1 MIATLLVAA
10 WLTQNSDY
18 HGYIRHDFQIAGR
31 SALIVEPK
39 VPKAGN
45 PWVWRAEFFDHR
57 PEFDLAMLM
66 RGYRLAFIDV
76 GNTFGCPAAMDTFGE
91 FYRFVVNQGLGKK
104 PILEG
109 LSRGGLYAYQFAAK
123 NPDKVMAIYG
133 DAPVCD
139 FKTWPY
145 GQRGGK
151 RSDSDWQE
159 LINVYGFPSESAA
172 LAYPFNPIDNL
183 APLAAAK
190 IPIIHVVGDADEVV
204 PMAENTGLLE
214 SRYKALRGVIE
225 VIHKPGGLHHPHGL
239 DDPTPIVKFV
249 EKHARDTQSS
259 PSAPLIAAPNPESR
273 YDSAGWQGRSWL
285 DQHRESLAIAI
296 KVNPRVVLL
305 GDSITQ
311 SWGDPS
317 RHTYAAATDVWNREI
332 APLRAVNMGLSGD
345 RVQNVLWRIDH
356 GALSDMNPEFVVLHI
371 GTNNLTSDEPD
382 EIVKGIR
389 KAFESIR
396 KKSSSAQVI
405 LTGLFP
411 VGVKADDPRRVMV
424 RQINDK
430 VKRLADGKTVH
441 FLDIGPSLMNSD
453 GSLDLAKGSSDG
465 IHLSHGG
472 YEIWGVALRKLIES
486 KSKAKAIFEKRGR

>member
-1 MIATLLVAA
+1 MLTMLIATALVA
-10 WLTQNSDY
+10 QVSNY
-18 HGYIRHDFQIAGR
+18 HGYVRQDFQIAGR
-31 SALIVEPK
+31 NALIVEPK
-39 VPKAGN
+39 TPKTGN
-45 PWVWRAEFFDHR
+45 PWVWRTEFFDHR
-57 PEFDLAMLM
+57 PEFDLAMLAK
-66 RGYRLAFIDV
+66 GYRLAFIDV
-76 GNTFGCPAAMDTFGE
+76 GNTFGCPSAMDTFAE
-91 FYRFVVNQGLGKK
+91 FYRFAIKQGLGKK

-159 LINVYGFPSESAA
+159 LIKAYGFPNESAA
-172 LAYPFNPIDNL
+172 LAYSFNPVDNL
-183 APLAAAK
+183 APLATAK

-204 PMAENTGLLE
+204 PMSENTGILE
-214 SRYKALRGVIE
+214 PRYKALGGVIE

-249 EKHARDTQSS
+249 EKHARDTQRS
-259 PSAPLIAAPNPESR
+259 PSAPLIPAPNPESR

-285 DQHRESLAIAI
+285 EQHQECLALVAQ
-296 KVNPRVVLL
+296 VNPKVILL

-311 SWGDPS
+311 SWGDPN
-317 RHTYAAATDVWNREI
+317 RNTNAAAADVWKRDM
-332 APLRAVNMGLSGD
+332 APLRTVNMGLSGD
-345 RVQNVLWRIDH
+345 RVQNVLWRIER
-356 GALSDMNPEFVVLHI
+356 GALSQSKPEFVVLHI

-382 EIVKGIR
+382 EIAKGIR

-396 KKSSSAQVI
+396 KKSSGVQVV
-405 LTGLFP
+405 LMGLFP
-411 VGVKADDPRRVMV
+411 VGVKPDDPRRSMV
-424 RQINDK
+424 RQINEK
-430 VKRLADGKTVH
+430 VKRLTDGKSVH
-441 FLDIGPSLMNSD
+441 FLDIGPSLLTPD
-453 GSLDLAKGSSDG
+453 GSLDLTKGSSDG

-472 YEIWGVALRKLIES
+472 YEIWGAALRKLIEL
-486 KSKAKAIFEKRGR
+486 KSKE